1 MTKIFKNL
9 KPYWKIVIV
18 LVLLLMVQAYCD
30 LALPQY
36 TQDIIDVGIQNKG
49 VEHILPEKT
58 TAKEYKAASIFMSKS
73 EKKSWENAYEKE
85 GKYYVLKVTD
95 QEKLDKLDDEL
106 LTPIVL
112 TYQLGHS
119 SVSNFKKTV
128 KNAIKDNPN
137 PMISAYAS
145 KIDHMTVDEIGNI
158 INYDVKTFKAEDE
171 NGDTHTYV
179 DMRPMMQAMISS
191 GAMDSKTIS
200 SAKTQM
206 NKTIESVGNET
217 LKSMGIAYASD
228 CDKKAGIDVDAMQKS
243 YLWAEGRK
251 MFGMAAIMLAV
262 AMVVSFLAS
271 KVGASIGRDLR
282 GNLFR
287 NVMSFSNA
295 EMDKFS
301 TASLITRSTNDV
313 QQIQIVTTMLLRMVL
328 YAPVMGIWGVIK
340 VMNTGANMG
349 WVIALGVL
357 VIIGLVMLLMS
368 VALPKFKIMQKLV
381 DALNLVSREILTGLP
396 VIRAF
401 GREKT
406 EEARFDVANTN
417 LKKTQLF
424 TNSIMTFM
432 QPSMMIVMNG
442 LVVLITWVAA
452 HRIDTGTMQV
462 GAMTAFITYSMMI
475 VMSFMIITVMSIM
488 LPRAG
493 VAAER
498 IDEVIKTRSSILE
511 ADEPA
516 RIQSPEGI
524 VEFDHVD
531 FRYPGAEDDVLCDID
546 FTAEP
551 GKTTAII
558 GSTGSGK
565 STLVNLIPRFYDIT
579 GGTIRVDGQD
589 VRGLAL
595 DDLRGEI
602 GFVPQKG
609 VLFSGTIASNI
620 KFGADDATEEDIK
633 SAAEIAQATE
643 FIEEK
648 DEKYDSYISQGGSN
662 VSGGQKQRMAIA
674 RAIAKKPKIL
684 VFDDSFSALDMKTD
698 ARLRQELTEKV
709 HGVTKI
715 IVAQR
720 ISTILHADQ
729 ILVLD
734 DGRIVGKGTHSELM
748 KSCDVY
754 KEIAGSQ
761 LSQTELEGIE

>member
-95 QEKLDKLDDEL
+95 QDKLEKLDDEL
-106 LTPIVL
+106 MTPIVL

-137 PMISAYAS
+137 PAISAYAS
-145 KIDHMTVDEIGNI
+145 KIDQMTVDEIGSI

-424 TNSIMTFM
+424 TNRVMTFM

>member
-145 KIDHMTVDEIGNI
+145 KIDQMTVDEIGNI

-206 NKTIESVGNET
+206 NKTIESVGSET

-424 TNSIMTFM
+424 TNRVMTFM

-648 DEKYDSYISQGGSN
+648 DEKYDSHISQGGSN

>member
-424 TNSIMTFM
+424 TNRVMTFM